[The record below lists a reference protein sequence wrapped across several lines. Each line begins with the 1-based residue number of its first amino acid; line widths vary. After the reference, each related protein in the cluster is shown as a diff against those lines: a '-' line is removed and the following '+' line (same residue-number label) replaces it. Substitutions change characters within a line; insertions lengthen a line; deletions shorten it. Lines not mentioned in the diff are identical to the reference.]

1 MPVKTDNGK
10 KLSGFRA
17 VTPNGPKKIKAL
29 YKVENGV
36 KSRLWRAEMPVE
48 LHLRVQN
55 GEGIN
60 ELVFRRAEQTYTV
73 PKGFTKARLER
84 MEISKPFGEARGYIW
99 LNWVQKAAARTYY
112 YGGGFGEELPRLPQ
126 EWPVKAGDIIHVA
139 LDGHTNLNV
148 SGPQQSTLDI
158 LLILS

>member
-10 KLSGFRA
+10 KLAGFRA
-17 VTPNGPKKIKAL
+17 VTPNGTKKIKAL
-29 YKVENGV
+29 YKLENGV

-60 ELVFRRAEQTYTV
+60 EATFRRAEQTYTV
-73 PKGFTKARLER
+73 PKGFTKARLE
-84 MEISKPFGEARGYIW
+84 MLELSKPFGESRGYIW
-99 LNWVQKAAARTYY
+99 LNWVQKIYASTAYTG
-112 YGGGFGEELPRLPQ
+112 YGFSVNMPTLPQ
-126 EWPVKAGDIIHVA
+126 EWPVKEGDIIHVA
-139 LDGHTNLNV
+139 LDGYTNLNV